1 MKKLVLPLVAAVAL
15 SACGVLPTLPEPG
28 TPQPHRRPPPV
39 AAPTKVDLLLK
50 EANRLAEEVKAGRL
64 SRTAAAD
71 QLNAYRLR
79 TAGPNLVDDNTFAT
93 YRYIA
98 VERDAGRMNPAEAQD
113 KMEVKLREWLRAWPK
128 LRQKPAD
135 PAFTNFLLKVY
146 RLPPLGY

>member
-1 MKKLVLPLVAAVAL
+1 MKKLVLILFAATAL
-15 SACGVLPTLPEPG
+15 SACGVIPTLPEPSVQ
-28 TPQPHRRPPPV
+28 QPPRRPPPV
-39 AAPTKVDLLLK
+39 VAPSKVDLLLK

-71 QLNAYRLR
+71 QLNSYRLR
-79 TAGPNLVDDNTFAT
+79 VASANLVDDNTFAT
-93 YRYIA
+93 YRYLA
-98 VERDAGRMNPAEAQD
+98 VERDAGRMSPTEAQD
-113 KMEVKLREWLRAWPK
+113 KMETKLREWLRGWPK

>member
-1 MKKLVLPLVAAVAL
+1 MKKLALIFMAAATL
-15 SACGVLPTLPEPG
+15 SGCTIIPTLPEPG
-28 TPQPHRRPPPV
+28 VQQPPRKPPAV
-39 AAPTKVDLLLK
+39 APSKVDLLLK
-50 EANRLAEEVKAGRL
+50 EANRLADEVKAGRL

-79 TAGPNLVDDNTFAT
+79 AAGPNLVDDNTFAT

-98 VERDAGRMNPAEAQD
+98 VERDAGRMSPTEAQD
-113 KMEVKLREWLRAWPK
+113 KMDAKLREWLRAWPR

>member
-1 MKKLVLPLVAAVAL
+1 MKKLALIFIAATL
-15 SACGVLPTLPEPG
+15 SGCAVIPTFPEPG
-28 TPQPHRRPPPV
+28 VQPPPRKPPVV
-39 AAPTKVDLLLK
+39 APSKVELLLK

-71 QLNAYRLR
+71 QLNSYRLR
-79 TAGPNLVDDNTFAT
+79 VAGPNLVDDNTFAT

-98 VERDAGRMNPAEAQD
+98 VERDAGRMSPTEAQD
-113 KMEVKLREWLRAWPK
+113 KMEAKLREWLRSWSK